1 MRWECLEV
9 AKGKEEKRD
18 EVCDSAK
25 KMGEDNLHH
34 NFIQYMCIPLMSESS
49 TWIGGFGGFFGPC
62 LLR

>member
-25 KMGEDNLHH
+25 KMGEDNLHDK
-34 NFIQYMCIPLMSESS
+34 ILYSICAYL
-49 TWIGGFGGFFGPC
+49 
-62 LLR
+62 

>member
-34 NFIQYMCIPLMSESS
+34 NFIQYNYVHTFDI
-49 TWIGGFGGFFGPC
+49 
-62 LLR
+62 